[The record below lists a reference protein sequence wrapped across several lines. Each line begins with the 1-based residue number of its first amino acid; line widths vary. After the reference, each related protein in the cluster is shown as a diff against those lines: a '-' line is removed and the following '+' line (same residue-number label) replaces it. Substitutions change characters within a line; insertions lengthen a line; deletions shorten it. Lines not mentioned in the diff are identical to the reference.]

1 MPQVSKISKSP
12 PAAIEEALSRLGR
25 NIRTARLRRR
35 LSMEELAERI
45 GISRYVMADVEK
57 GKPTTA
63 VAAYIGALWAL
74 GLHGDTRRLADPD
87 RDEEGKIL
95 ERIRSP
101 RTAPKRKII
110 NDDF

>member
-1 MPQVSKISKSP
+1 MSRVSKISKSP
-12 PAAIEEALSRLGR
+12 PAAIEEILNRLGR

-35 LSMEELAERI
+35 LSMAELAERI

-63 VAAYIGALWAL
+63 IAAYMGSLWAL
-74 GLHGDTRRLADPD
+74 GLHGDIRKLADPD
-87 RDEEGKIL
+87 SDEEGKIL
-95 ERIRSP
+95 EQARSP

-110 NDDF
+110 DDDF

>member
-1 MPQVSKISKSP
+1 MPRVSKISKSL
-12 PAAIEEALSRLGR
+12 PAAIEEILIRLGR

-57 GKPTTA
+57 GKPTTSI
-63 VAAYIGALWAL
+63 AAYIGALWAL
-74 GLHGDTRRLADPD
+74 GLHGDIRKLADPD
-87 RDEEGKIL
+87 ADEEGKIL
-95 ERIRSP
+95 ERARSP

-110 NDDF
+110 DDDF

>member
-1 MPQVSKISKSP
+1 MPRVSKISKSL
-12 PAAIEEALSRLGR
+12 PAAIEEILNRLGR

-63 VAAYIGALWAL
+63 IAAYIGALWAL
-74 GLHGDTRRLADPD
+74 GLHGDIRELADPD
-87 RDEEGKIL
+87 SDEEGKIL
-95 ERIRSP
+95 ERARSP

-110 NDDF
+110 DDDF